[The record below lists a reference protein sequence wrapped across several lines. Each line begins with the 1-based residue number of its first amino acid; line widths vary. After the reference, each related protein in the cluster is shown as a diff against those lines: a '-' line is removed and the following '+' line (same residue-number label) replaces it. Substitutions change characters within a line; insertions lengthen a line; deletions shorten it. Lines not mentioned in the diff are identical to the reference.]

1 MFDNQA
7 YMTKGFQAEIP
18 VITQA
23 IIFNCLEKSRQSLE
37 AMDYLQIFELKK
49 ICSNDTVLQEIIHK
63 QEVPAF
69 EESLVLELSEDLIIN
84 TKVYVIDDGDHHTF
98 LLASEY

>member
-1 MFDNQA
+1 MYNNQA
-7 YMTKGFQAEIP
+7 YMTKGFQSEIP

-23 IIFNCLEKSRQSLE
+23 TIFDCLEKSRHSLE

-49 ICSNDTVLQEIIHK
+49 IRSNDTVLQEILYK

-69 EESLVLELSEDLIIN
+69 EETILLELPEDQIIN

>member
-1 MFDNQA
+1 MFNNDA
-7 YMTKGFQAEIP
+7 YMTKGFQSEIP
-18 VITQA
+18 VITQ
-23 IIFNCLEKSRQSLE
+23 IILFECLEKSKQSLKD
-37 AMDYLQIFELKK
+37 MDYLQVFELKK
-49 ICSNDTVLQEIIHK
+49 ISSNDTVLQEIIHK

-69 EESLVLELSEDLIIN
+69 EETILLELPEDQIIN

>member
-1 MFDNQA
+1 MFNNEA
-7 YMTKGFQAEIP
+7 YMTKGFQSEIP
-18 VITQA
+18 AITQV
-23 IIFNCLEKSRQSLE
+23 IIFDCLEKSRHSLE
-37 AMDYLQIFELKK
+37 VMDYLQIFELKK
-49 ICSNDTVLQEIIHK
+49 IRSDDTVLQEIIHK

-69 EESLVLELSEDLIIN
+69 EETIVLKLPKDQIIN